1 MARALGSMIALGVL
15 WPSYCLLCVSYIIT
29 LCFRVIKVV
38 LSSVGLMV
46 NTNWSEWILGVR
58 RTVDTVMLQ
67 GSTAGWHTSEIGS
80 RETLE
85 SEL

>member
-1 MARALGSMIALGVL
+1 M
-15 WPSYCLLCVSYIIT
+15 
-29 LCFRVIKVV
+29 IKVV

-58 RTVDTVMLQ
+58 GTVEEEALQ
-67 GSTAGWHTSEIGS
+67 GSTAGWPTSETGS